1 MVYAN
6 ANMLTVYLEADRIE
20 EHGEIWLANYTTNT
34 TYQNDFQYWQ
44 YSSKGYIDGII
55 QTIQTKFSISG
66 DILNTAYW
74 NHVFNKG
81 DVQVGTGNWG

>member
-1 MVYAN
+1 MYGK
-6 ANMLTVYLEADRIE
+6 RQQ
-20 EHGEIWLANYTTNT
+20 GYTGVS
-34 TYQNDFQYWQ
+34 DFQTEITAYIQSIQ
-44 YSSKGYIDGII
+44 YPSKGII